1 MLFGILLSLEALV
14 AVGLVLVILL
24 QRSEGGA
31 LGIGGGGGGFMTARG
46 AGNLLTRTT
55 GILATLFFLL
65 AITLTILGN
74 LDRKQISVSDKIN
87 LNGAISKPLAKT
99 TVPSQPVAPSSAPSP
114 LQNLTLPGALPASG
128 PSSGKASTAP
138 LGGLAPASAPQPA
151 SNRKP

>member
-1 MLFGILLSLEALV
+1 MLFGILLTLEALV

-65 AITLTILGN
+65 AIGLTILGN
-74 LDRKQISVSDKIN
+74 IDRGHTSVASKIN
-87 LNGAISKPLAKT
+87 LTGAPTTPLAKT
-99 TVPSQPVAPSSAPSP
+99 PLPAQPIAPAGAPSP
-114 LQNLTLPGALPASG
+114 LQNLTLPGNPPA
-128 PSSGKASTAP
+128 SGKASADP
-138 LGGLAPASAPQPA
+138 LANLAPASAPQPA

>member
-1 MLFGILLSLEALV
+1 MLFGILLTLEALV

-74 LDRKQISVSDKIN
+74 IDRGHTSVASKIN
-87 LNGAISKPLAKT
+87 LTGGT
-99 TVPSQPVAPSSAPSP
+99 SQPAAKPGLPIQTTAPSSNPSP
-114 LQNLTLPGALPASG
+114 LQNLTLPGNPPA
-128 PSSGKASTAP
+128 SGKASTDP
-138 LGGLAPASAPQPA
+138 LAGLAPASAPQPT